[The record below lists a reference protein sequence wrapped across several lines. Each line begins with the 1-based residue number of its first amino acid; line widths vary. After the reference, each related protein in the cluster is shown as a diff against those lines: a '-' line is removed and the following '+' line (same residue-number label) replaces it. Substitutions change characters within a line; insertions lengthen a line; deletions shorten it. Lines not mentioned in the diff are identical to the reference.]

1 MTESFQKDLDTC
13 SRTVGRP
20 PASWAPLLLH
30 PLLPV
35 EPGKGGDWDSLGVGL
50 VQRAG
55 VGAVSCRGP
64 ARGSRARNAGGHWGQ
79 SQLLQS
85 RVRGLIPEA
94 PRPEGTW
101 GLQTHSRR
109 SWAAAS

>member
-1 MTESFQKDLDTC
+1 MLQN
-13 SRTVGRP
+13 GGP
-20 PASWAPLLLH
+20 PASGAPLLLH
-30 PLLPV
+30 PRLPA
-35 EPGKGGDWDSLGVGL
+35 EPGMGGDWESLGVGL

-55 VGAVSCRGP
+55 VAAVSCRGR
-64 ARGSRARNAGGHWGQ
+64 ARGSRAQNAGGHRGK